1 MIATSI
7 SNTGL
12 WFSDD
17 CGQTWIQ
24 IFTNTTGSFNTIT
37 ITEDGTKAIAGSA
50 SNTGLWYSI

>member
-1 MIATSI
+1 MSAASI

-12 WFSDD
+12 WFSNDG
-17 CGQTWIQ
+17 GQTWIK

-37 ITEDGTKAIAGSA
+37 ITEDGTKAISGSA